1 MLSVLSAEG
10 GPAGA
15 GQDVGNAEDER
26 LWTVFQGLV
35 DAHGRTRAARV
46 LGVNY
51 RTVVANLEAGRL
63 SRRMRSALQAY
74 QESEAGQPEETG
86 ERAAG
91 LEEAREKP
99 DSELVSAGEE
109 NTEGEWRSSER
120 AHGLPDTSV
129 VTLEPQPDEEHAF
142 GPAAELVAEWRRLRT
157 GGTSIGSG
165 VEQAR
170 AEERRWELE
179 ILLIEEHGLTL
190 PPDREPLQGSERDDH
205 LRWRR
210 EALAHARRQRLTAER
225 WATVR
230 KVLTLGLWQG

>member
-1 MLSVLSAEG
+1 MGAEE

-15 GQDVGNAEDER
+15 GQDGASTEDER

-35 DAHGRTRAARV
+35 DDHGRTRAARV

-63 SRRMRSALQAY
+63 SRRMRSALQAF
-74 QESEAGQPEETG
+74 EMPEAEQPEETG
-86 ERAAG
+86 RRVAEP
-91 LEEAREKP
+91 EEARGKP
-99 DSELVSAGEE
+99 ELGLGPAIEE
-109 NTEGEWRSSER
+109 SVGGEWQLLRWVY
-120 AHGLPDTSV
+120 GLPKSGV

-142 GPAAELVAEWRRLRT
+142 GTAAELVAEWRRLRT
-157 GGTSIGSG
+157 GGTTRGSG

-179 ILLIEEHGLTL
+179 VRLIEEHGLTL
-190 PPDREPLQGSERDDH
+190 PPEREPLQGSQRDDH
-205 LRWRR
+205 LRRRR
-210 EALAHARRQRLTAER
+210 EGLAHARRQRLTAER